1 MNSGNELKGYL
12 GGFDLTDVLQ
22 LISQQQKTGMLTVKS
37 SAGQVVLSF
46 KDGQIIGINPRMA
59 NQEFDLEQMLKKS
72 ERLSVSQ
79 LNNLRQEQIR
89 RNISLEQ
96 MLVEHKVMN
105 AEEVGQLNLLRIF
118 EALECMLRWRKG
130 SYTFQPTSLVHETPY
145 LPPQPSDFVL
155 FEILRQM
162 DELSVFEQN
171 IPSANSIY
179 ESVSTFAS
187 EIDDNLFSKDFK
199 DSLPVE
205 EQTILELVTKN
216 NTVQDIIDKSLMGKY
231 NVYRILNSFLES
243 GIITQKGEK
252 AATSGNVSSFDHLD
266 RFVTGILYLFLI
278 AFGSL
283 TIAAFIPSP
292 WLPFNVPGRRAHI
305 SPVKNVISKYFN
317 QKNKAYRKA
326 ESLLHR

>member
-1 MNSGNELKGYL
+1 MNSDNELKGYL

-46 KDGQIIGINPRMA
+46 KDGQIVGINPRMA

-72 ERLSVSQ
+72 ERLSVSR

-89 RNISLEQ
+89 RNIPWEQ
-96 MLVEHKVMN
+96 ILVEHEVMN

-118 EALECMLRWRKG
+118 EALECMLRWKKG
-130 SYTFQPTSLVHETPY
+130 SYTFQPTSLIHETPY

-155 FEILRQM
+155 FEVLRQM

-171 IPSANSIY
+171 IPSANIIY

-187 EIDDNLFSKDFK
+187 EIDDNLFSKEFQDR
-199 DSLPVE
+199 LPVE

-216 NTVQDIIDKSLMGKY
+216 NTVQDIIDKSLLGKY

-243 GIITQKGEK
+243 GIIAQKGEK
-252 AATSGNVSSFDHLD
+252 AAAFGKVSSFDHLD

-278 AFGSL
+278 AFASL

-292 WLPFNVPGRRAHI
+292 WLSFNISGQKNHI
-305 SPVKNVISKYFN
+305 SPVKNVISRYFD
-317 QKNKAYRKA
+317 QKNKAYREA
-326 ESLLHR
+326 ESLLRQ